1 MDVTGSV
8 QVDPQDG
15 VAGGS
20 CPFTVEQPTM
30 TQRWAELTF
39 VHWAFE
45 PAVVSR
51 LVPAHLRVEV
61 LDGAAWV
68 GLVPFRMRV
77 ATAGGRGLGPVT
89 TFCETNV
96 RTYVVD
102 AAGRRGVWFLSLDA
116 ARLGA
121 VVVARTRFRLP
132 YFWSSMALTR
142 VGDEITYRCR
152 RRAPRPVAAES
163 RVRVRVGA
171 PLAAADLGP
180 REHSLTARW
189 RLFSAAGGRCRHAQV
204 WHEPWPLHRA
214 DLLDV
219 DDHLLTAAGLP
230 PPIGDPLVHYSPGV
244 DVRIGAQ
251 RP

>member
-1 MDVTGSV
+1 M
-8 QVDPQDG
+8 
-15 VAGGS
+15 AGGF
-20 CPFTVEQPTM
+20 CPFTVERPTM

-39 VHWAFE
+39 VHWAFD

-68 GLVPFRMRV
+68 GLVPFRMQV
-77 ATAGGRGLGPVT
+77 ATAGGRAFGPVT

-152 RRAPRPVAAES
+152 RRTPRPAAAES
-163 RVRVRVGA
+163 RVRVSVGA
-171 PLAAADLGP
+171 PLPTADLGP
-180 REHSLTARW
+180 R
-189 RLFSAAGGRCRHAQV
+189 
-204 WHEPWPLHRA
+204 
-214 DLLDV
+214 
-219 DDHLLTAAGLP
+219 P
-230 PPIGDPLVHYSPGV
+230 PPPPT
-244 DVRIGAQ
+244 
-251 RP
+251 RPPPPPPPPP